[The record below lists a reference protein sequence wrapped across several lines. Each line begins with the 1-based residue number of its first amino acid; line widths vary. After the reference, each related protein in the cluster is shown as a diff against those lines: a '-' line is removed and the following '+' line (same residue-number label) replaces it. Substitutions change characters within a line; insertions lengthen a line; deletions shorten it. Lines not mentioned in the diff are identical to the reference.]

1 LYEYN
6 GWMIIAKSPQNSD
19 FPIILEIGNRL
30 THHTILKDKIMALVY
45 WTQDLNTGFAD
56 VDEQHQI
63 LVDHF
68 NKLDDAFKSADYEAT
83 KKELQ
88 DLIDYTIFHFG
99 EEEKMLEAA
108 HYRMTEPHKKVHAN
122 FIKKMGE
129 LQGRFENGDITAL
142 QEVLDMCDG
151 WLFRHIRLN
160 DHGYIADV
168 KAAGVR

>member
-1 LYEYN
+1 
-6 GWMIIAKSPQNSD
+6 
-19 FPIILEIGNRL
+19 
-30 THHTILKDKIMALVY
+30 MALVY

-168 KAAGVR
+168 KAAGVRSTPQHKKRFAIIAKRFFICALPFSGCLLCLTEAA

>member
-1 LYEYN
+1 
-6 GWMIIAKSPQNSD
+6 M
-19 FPIILEIGNRL
+19 
-30 THHTILKDKIMALVY
+30 
-45 WTQDLNTGFAD
+45 
-56 VDEQHQI
+56 
-63 LVDHF
+63 
-68 NKLDDAFKSADYEAT
+68 
-83 KKELQ
+83 
-88 DLIDYTIFHFG
+88 IDYTIFHFG

-151 WLFRHIRLN
+151 WLVRHIRLN

>member
-1 LYEYN
+1 
-6 GWMIIAKSPQNSD
+6 
-19 FPIILEIGNRL
+19 
-30 THHTILKDKIMALVY
+30 MALVY

-99 EEEKMLEAA
+99 EEEKNAGSSALPHDRAA
-108 HYRMTEPHKKVHAN
+108 QKSARQFH
-122 FIKKMGE
+122 
-129 LQGRFENGDITAL
+129 
-142 QEVLDMCDG
+142 
-151 WLFRHIRLN
+151 
-160 DHGYIADV
+160 
-168 KAAGVR
+168 